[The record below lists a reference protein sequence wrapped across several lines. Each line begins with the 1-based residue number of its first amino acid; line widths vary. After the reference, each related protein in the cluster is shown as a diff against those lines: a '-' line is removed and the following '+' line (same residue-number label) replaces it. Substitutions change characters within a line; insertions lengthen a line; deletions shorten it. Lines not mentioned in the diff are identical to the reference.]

1 MASTEITEQVMRLGM
16 LPPAAGR
23 ATGSAKWEL
32 GEEETS
38 REQHIT
44 KAQ

>member
-1 MASTEITEQVMRLGM
+1 MASTEITQQVTWLGM
-16 LPPAAGR
+16 LLPGAGR

-32 GEEETS
+32 GEEEAN

-44 KAQ
+44 EAQ